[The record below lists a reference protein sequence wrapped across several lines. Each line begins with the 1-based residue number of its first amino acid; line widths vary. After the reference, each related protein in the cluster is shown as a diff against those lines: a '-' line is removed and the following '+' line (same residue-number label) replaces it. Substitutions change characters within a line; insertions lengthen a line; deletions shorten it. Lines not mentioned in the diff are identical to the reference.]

1 MVNQRILLNQKRRMM
16 KHTMMKKGSTVIQS
30 VEFVRRPILMMNFG
44 LGVIVV
50 KGGIMASA

>member
-1 MVNQRILLNQKRRMM
+1 M